1 MKTTHDVYSVT
12 LGRFRLL
19 GARRRGQELLAY
31 CYYVSPHSV
40 HFDQSPPSLPKCRS
54 SAPLLCPPTLVPP
67 PPSAAE
73 DEAGLP
79 PADLLAG
86 DAASRSG
93 PPGMMFGTFYRI
105 LEALAGFSALATID
119 YFYWGLGMLCIVSQG
134 FFPSVAGFEFM
145 AEIRLKWDCGLFF
158 FFHLRQECRW
168 AVLLILLLPPGRN
181 LSFHS

>member
-1 MKTTHDVYSVT
+1 MPIVTTYPPIVSILISLPPLYPNAAPLPPSSV
-12 LGRFRLL
+12 L
-19 GARRRGQELLAY
+19 
-31 CYYVSPHSV
+31 PHS
-40 HFDQSPPSLPKCRS
+40 S
-54 SAPLLCPPTLVPP
+54 P

-158 FFHLRQECRW
+158 FS
-168 AVLLILLLPPGRN
+168 I
-181 LSFHS
+181 